1 MGLLAFTEIVVDK
14 REEEPITRHTKSIEF
29 PFLLRFSSK

>member
-14 REEEPITRHTKSIEF
+14 REEKPITRHTKSIEF
-29 PFLLRFSSK
+29 SFLLGFISK